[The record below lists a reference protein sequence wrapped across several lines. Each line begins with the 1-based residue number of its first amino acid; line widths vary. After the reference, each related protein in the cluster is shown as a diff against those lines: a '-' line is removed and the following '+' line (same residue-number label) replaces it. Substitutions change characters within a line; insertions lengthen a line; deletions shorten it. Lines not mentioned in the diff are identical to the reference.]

1 MNPHMFQ
8 RMIWGLVLVS
18 AGALFLLNQLG
29 IIQVDLAY
37 MFSTYWPV
45 ILIFYGL
52 VGFVSQRKY
61 HWGGSIWSLLVC
73 WYWNDFSIEEFKA
86 DRSFAWRDV

>member
-8 RMIWGLVLVS
+8 RIIWGLVLVT
-18 AGALFLLNQLG
+18 AGVLFLLNQTGL
-29 IIQVDLAY
+29 IEIDLAY

-52 VGFVSQRKY
+52 VGFVWQRKY

-73 WYWNDFSIEEFKA
+73 GVGTIFLLRNLNLTDLS
-86 DRSFAWRDV
+86 